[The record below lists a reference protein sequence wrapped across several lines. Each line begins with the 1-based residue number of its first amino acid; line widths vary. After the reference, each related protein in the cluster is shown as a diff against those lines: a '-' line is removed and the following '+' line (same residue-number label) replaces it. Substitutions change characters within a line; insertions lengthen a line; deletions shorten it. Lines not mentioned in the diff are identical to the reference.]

1 MERKGSPK
9 GAQNR
14 GNWVTI
20 RAPCPEGLPER
31 QIGAKAPQNGAQRG
45 PNGAQSAPKGCQKG
59 AQRGSNRD
67 PKSMIFEGFWDRSCD
82 ESPMDFHSISNEFS
96 MEFERIFNGFS

>member
-14 GNWVTI
+14 GNLVTI

-45 PNGAQSAPKGCQKG
+45 PNRAQSEPKGCQKG
-59 AQRGSNRD
+59 AKRGPRGD
-67 PKSMIFEGFWDRSCD
+67 PKSMIFKRFFDHSCD
-82 ESPMDFHSISNEFS
+82 ESPMDFHSIFNEFS

>member
-14 GNWVTI
+14 GNLVTI

-31 QIGAKAPQNGAQRG
+31 QIGAKAPQNGTQRG
-45 PNGAQSAPKGCQKG
+45 PNGAKSAPKGCQKG
-59 AQRGSNRD
+59 AQRGSKRD
-67 PKSMIFEGFWDRSCD
+67 PKSMIFEGFLDHSCD
-82 ESPMDFHSISNEFS
+82 ESPMDFHSIFNAFS
-96 MEFERIFNGFS
+96 MEFERIFNEFS